1 MLMHFHL
8 VLRLKLCFGFL
19 FRLLWDVLGMAKLL
33 MGGLG
38 RIVVVVQQ
46 LIKEQEQK
54 LLRTQKCRQLGAL
67 TLLTQEKS
75 ASSYWF
81 LKLLLNPSFHK
92 IYFAA
97 SGFMDDLSYHNRMK
111 RIQPLEIYFEVV

>member
-8 VLRLKLCFGFL
+8 VLRLKLCFGSL
-19 FRLLWDVLGMAKLL
+19 FRLLWGVLGMAKLL

-75 ASSYWF
+75 ASSY
-81 LKLLLNPSFHK
+81 
-92 IYFAA
+92 
-97 SGFMDDLSYHNRMK
+97 
-111 RIQPLEIYFEVV
+111 

>member
-75 ASSYWF
+75 ASSY
-81 LKLLLNPSFHK
+81 
-92 IYFAA
+92 
-97 SGFMDDLSYHNRMK
+97 
-111 RIQPLEIYFEVV
+111 

>member
-81 LKLLLNPSFHK
+81 LKLPLNSSFLK

-111 RIQPLEIYFEVV
+111 RIQLLEIYS

>member
-1 MLMHFHL
+1 MHFHL